1 MKNYYYKRADL
12 LDYLMNHVKELENV
26 WQYYANFLDS
36 GIMENF
42 LNSGVKKKIEKQF
55 VLNFKFKNYKE
66 FWRL

>member
-12 LDYLMNHVKELENV
+12 LDYLMNHVEELENV
-26 WQYYANFLDS
+26 WQYYANVLDS

-55 VLNFKFKNYKE
+55 V
-66 FWRL
+66 

>member
-12 LDYLMNHVKELENV
+12 LDYLMNHVEELENV

>member
-12 LDYLMNHVKELENV
+12 LDYLTNHVEELENV
-26 WQYYANFLDS
+26 WQYYANVLDS

-55 VLNFKFKNYKE
+55 V
-66 FWRL
+66 

>member
-12 LDYLMNHVKELENV
+12 LDYLMNHVEELENV
-26 WQYYANFLDS
+26 WQYYANVLDS

-55 VLNFKFKNYKE
+55 VFNFKFKNYKE
-66 FWRL
+66 FWRP

>member
-42 LNSGVKKKIEKQF
+42 LNSRVKKKIEKQF
-55 VLNFKFKNYKE
+55 VLNFKFKNYEE